1 MALIDPLARARILAR
16 SGEIPDAIEAFTELA
31 ISGNAQAMAELAV
44 VYIQNRGVFPIT
56 DSEIENLLRNAI
68 KLGNSDAQNILE
80 QAVTKSLIR
89 ATQRKQS
96 TPKQTRSETPSPSKP
111 QVENPISQP
120 KIADSYV
127 NELRTKVKNEDSQAA
142 FALAALYVN
151 NPRQFGS
158 YLRDAYYLIQGLIG
172 LGNDRAKD
180 LISPLAV
187 ALISTDD
194 YEFAEL
200 ALFEGLYSGDKASIP
215 ELLKLLGHPGT
226 EFKQACQNLAN
237 SRSLQNIIGLVPQL
251 RKLKRFSAIEFW
263 LLKSKNHENPLV
275 DIELAKLY
283 QTELADIS
291 KFESLLKNLELE
303 NSFLFHLVMA
313 QSCARQQLY
322 DSSVVHLEMAHQLD
336 SKSELVIIELY
347 EVFDKWKGEVKFSM
361 WITDPSRE
369 SFLPLIKTAIKRFQ
383 SRGDLYELQVWSEFD
398 DEVSRIRNSTIAFKP
413 QEKTSAS
420 SIDSSQTSRGITSYE
435 SWLENFSE
443 QLAPTYIHK
452 NSRFLQNVYSLNR
465 TLYPLIDNWMQVDVS
480 DEWLDE
486 ILAKYE
492 DQYDFLNLDPTWPQR
507 FESSNL
513 QIVLSVEGQWIR
525 GWVGRKDMGG
535 IVAIRLTDFEVKSAL
550 QGSDLKYTVGVLVSF
565 FLDRTINSPSHRHP
579 HFNSNPDGSVSGSQ
593 NFTQD
598 VLDTQNGSRQAMQS
612 HMVSGSIRRLPKGH
626 TPSEEAVMR
635 APLYVRRKMRPNET
649 FVRAHQRNGPVH
661 KEAIIRYLETK
672 SNLADA
678 IGMLSKY
685 RFD

>member
-1 MALIDPLARARILAR
+1 VAFIDPLGRARILAR

-56 DSEIENLLRNAI
+56 DSEIEDLLQNAI

-80 QAVTKSLIR
+80 QAIRKSLIQV
-89 ATQRKQS
+89 TQRKKS
-96 TPKQTRSETPSPSKP
+96 TSKETRSETPSPSKHP
-111 QVENPISQP
+111 EETVISHP

-127 NELRTKVKNEDSQAA
+127 NELRTKVKNEDPQAA
-142 FALAALYVN
+142 FALVALYVN
-151 NPRQFGS
+151 NPQEFGD

-172 LGNDRAKD
+172 IGNDRAKD
-180 LISPLAV
+180 LFSPLAV

-200 ALFEGLYSGDKASIP
+200 ALFEGLYFGDKESIP
-215 ELLKLLGHPGT
+215 RLLKLLGYPGT

-237 SRSLQNIIGLVPQL
+237 SRNLQNIFGLVQQL
-251 RKLKRFSAIEFW
+251 RKIKRISAIEFW
-263 LLKSKNHENPLV
+263 LIKSKNHANPLADV
-275 DIELAKLY
+275 ELAKLY
-283 QTELADIS
+283 QTDLADTS
-291 KFESLLKNLELE
+291 KFESLLRKLELE

-313 QSCARQQLY
+313 QSCARQHLF
-322 DSSVVHLEMAHQLD
+322 DLSVEHLEMAHQLD
-336 SKSELVIIELY
+336 SESELIIIELY
-347 EVFDKWKGEVKFSM
+347 EVFDKWKQDVKFST

-383 SRGDLYELQVWSEFD
+383 SLGDLYEVQVWSEFD
-398 DEVSRIRNSTIAFKP
+398 DEVSRILKSTITAHP
-413 QEKTSAS
+413 QEKLSIS
-420 SIDSSQTSRGITSYE
+420 SIELSSSSRVITSYE
-435 SWLENFSE
+435 SWLADSSE
-443 QLAPTYIHK
+443 HLVPTYIHK
-452 NSRFLQNVYSLNR
+452 NSRFLQSVYSLNR
-465 TLYPLIDNWMQVDVS
+465 TFYPLIDDWMQVDVR

-507 FESSNL
+507 FESSDL

-535 IVAIRLTDFEVKSAL
+535 IVAIRLTDFEINSAL

-565 FLDRTINSPSHRHP
+565 FLDRTINSPSHQHP
-579 HFNSNPDGSVSGSQ
+579 HFSSNPDGSVSGSQ
-593 NFTQD
+593 SFTKD

-626 TPSEEAVMR
+626 TPSYEAVMR

-661 KEAIIRYLETK
+661 KEAIIRYLQTK

-685 RFD
+685 R